1 MKRFAM
7 SVTSRD
13 LSLIVT
19 ITPEAIKDVNK
30 GGSWIVINGKL
41 FRYQLSIVDLDP
53 KDLGKI
59 NTYVETRKIR
69 KEIIHG

>member
-30 GGSWIVINGKL
+30 EGSWIVINGKL
-41 FRYQLSIVDLDP
+41 FKYQLAIVDLDP